1 MTMMRLHGAV
11 ILVAALVGSVFGAG
25 NPYNRAHNQFL
36 SFFPAT
42 EAFLPETIQSNRVA
56 QFADYT
62 NKSLPDGEG
71 HAWAGKLIDCVLPAC
86 TQGYQ
91 NEFTVS
97 GLLIGLL
104 PAGLSKFGPSMA
116 DLALL
121 ATRRPI
127 LAFLLAFGTPSPNLG
142 LQGGIINLDLA
153 SHVSTVP
160 TVGFPGLLRRAPW
173 VVRAAISCFEYLA
186 GMLATGNVVYQVYRL
201 TYKAVS
207 QATVSIK
214 IPNVPE
220 TYILFF
226 WMVVMAP
233 IFGIAY
239 TTLRA
244 GYSIVPSNAIQR
256 RSAVVTWVLD
266 EVTPS
271 LYGRPLRLEKR
282 LGTWVYSY
290 VVLGWFSSV
299 LSVLHIWLGT
309 VVLGSI
315 LFVTLP
321 DMLTVVEALVG
332 CALLSRM
339 VLAFEI
345 HGIKQASSEDA
356 SIYYSVTTETPRE
369 MKRDTCTGGGVG
381 GLEPI
386 RLD

>member
-1 MTMMRLHGAV
+1 MTMIRLYGAV

-25 NPYNRAHNQFL
+25 NPYIRAHNQFL
-36 SFFPAT
+36 SFFPAS
-42 EAFLPETIQSNRVA
+42 EDFLPGIIQSNCA
-56 QFADYT
+56 GQFANYT
-62 NKSLPDGEG
+62 NQSLPDGEG

-104 PAGLSKFGPSMA
+104 PAGLSQFGPSMA

-121 ATRRPI
+121 ATRRPV

-142 LQGGIINLDLA
+142 LQGGLINRDLA
-153 SHVSTVP
+153 SYVLTVS
-160 TVGFPGLLRRAPW
+160 TVGFPRWLMRAPW
-173 VVRAAISCFEYLA
+173 VVRAAISCVEYLV

-226 WMVVMAP
+226 WMVVMVP

-239 TTLRA
+239 STLRA
-244 GYSIVPSNAIQR
+244 GYSIMSSKAIQR

-266 EVTPS
+266 EFTPS
-271 LYGRPLRLEKR
+271 LYGRPLRLER
-282 LGTWVYSY
+282 RPGGWVYLHI
-290 VVLGWFSSV
+290 VLGWFGSV
-299 LSVLHIWLGT
+299 LSILHIWLGT

-332 CALLSRM
+332 CALLSRI
-339 VLAFEI
+339 VLAFEL
-345 HGIKQASSEDA
+345 HGIKQVSSAELVR
-356 SIYYSVTTETPRE
+356 YYSVDAETPRE
-369 MKRDTCTGGGVG
+369 VKRDAGGGAE
-381 GLEPI
+381 GLEPM